1 MKDWHGDDVNS
12 LMTDNQANELTR
24 KHTLREVKGYV
35 KKRVDVECFWRTDA
49 TFTGAPSRIEV
60 PVQRPSSQTRRYQV
74 QDEVDDQQRR
84 GQASSDSKSH
94 DCCNKSPY
102 NTN

>member
-1 MKDWHGDDVNS
+1 MAV
-12 LMTDNQANELTR
+12 NQANELTR

-35 KKRVDVECFWRTDA
+35 KKCRLLRTDA

-94 DCCNKSPY
+94 CCDKSPY